1 MRPESK
7 WVALPSV
14 RVFDEVDADKAQ
26 ALKVV
31 EEACEVFGAWQ
42 QCEQAPTVAA
52 LVPGLDASSYAEMC
66 RDALVSECC
75 DVVQAVCNLLAALG
89 VDDLAEDMR
98 ACRRRNQARGR
109 ISDGK

>member
-7 WVALPSV
+7 WVTLPSV
-14 RVFDEVDADKAQ
+14 RVFDEVNADKAQ

-31 EEACEVFGAWQ
+31 EGACEVFGAWQ
-42 QCEQAPTVAA
+42 EWDEIHRTRAA
-52 LVPGLDASSYAEMC
+52 FDGPSAQIAAAMKGKVVD
-66 RDALVSECC
+66 ECC
-75 DVVQAVCNLLAALG
+75 DTISAVCNLLAAMG
-89 VDDLAEDMR
+89 VYDLAEDMR

>member
-1 MRPESK
+1 MS
-7 WVALPSV
+7 LPSV

-42 QCEQAPTVAA
+42 QCEQAPSVAS
-52 LVPGLDASSYAEMC
+52 LVPGLDAGSYAEMC

-75 DVVQAVCNLLAALG
+75 DVVQAVCNLLSALD
-89 VDDLAEDMR
+89 VYDLAEDMR

-109 ISDGK
+109 ITDGK